1 MVSQAETI
9 KNLIETNW
17 SLSGALSKTST
28 TAMKEVVYFFDRA
41 QVLGNEK
48 TKAVEVVK
56 INNDEEENVTEH
68 LNFIEVTDVYEI
80 TLRYRV
86 IDVDKV
92 PYSTAL
98 ANVELMATE
107 LLDIMNTQFSPATS
121 STGWFVSAK
130 TWRKE
135 DHVDQAQPE
144 LKRILV
150 MRLSQI
156 LPQDDTVF
164 RGNNAVAIF
173 DTSDSIGDN
182 KPGSDYVYTEVR
194 ELSIVEGYD
203 TNPHITKDKGRG
215 RGIPHLVRGYFHGVW
230 SALIFA
236 KKADIDG
243 ATLDKLELIYQT
255 QTNSPLIG
263 QLAEIVMFHNVTN
276 VVTPT
281 PDVFQQKSF
290 MRIIRMDKLTADAQ
304 LVAYRIIGQLTQPSE
319 YVMTT

>member
-1 MVSQAETI
+1 
-9 KNLIETNW
+9 
-17 SLSGALSKTST
+17 
-28 TAMKEVVYFFDRA
+28 MKEVVRFFDRP
-41 QVLGNEK
+41 QVLGNEWP
-48 TKAVEVVK
+48 KAVEVVK
-56 INNDEEENVTEH
+56 INNDEEENVSEH

-80 TLRYRV
+80 TLRFRV
-86 IDVDKV
+86 LDVD
-92 PYSTAL
+92 PTPFSDAL
-98 ANVELMATE
+98 DNIELMATE
-107 LLDIMNTQFSPATS
+107 VIDILDTQFSPATS
-121 STGWFVSAK
+121 SSGWFVSQK

-182 KPGSDYVYTEVR
+182 KPAGDYSYTELR
-194 ELSIVEGYD
+194 ELSIVEGFD
-203 TNPHITKDKGRG
+203 TNPHLTKDKSRG
-215 RGIPHLVRGYFHGVW
+215 RGVPHLVRGYFHGVW

-243 ATLDKLELIYQT
+243 TTLDKIELIYKT

-263 QLAEIVMFHNVTN
+263 QLAEIVMLHNVSN
-276 VVTPT
+276 VANPT

-290 MRIIRMDKLTADAQ
+290 MRITRMDKLTADAS
-304 LVAYRIIGQLTQPSE
+304 LVAYRIVGQLTKPSE